1 MEGYCPTHY
10 PDMLAARVHDERFQE
25 CIVLQTQYVSDTFGK
40 FPVTVPFMFLTMYL
54 PAHHLAP
61 DFYDESYK
69 HGAYLKTHA
78 IHMERWHSGTD

>member
-10 PDMLAARVHDERFQE
+10 PDMLAARVHDVRFQE
-25 CIVLQTQYVSDTFGK
+25 CIVLQALYVSDTFGK
-40 FPVTVPFMFLTMYL
+40 FPVTVPFMCLIMYL

-69 HGAYLKTHA
+69 QGAYLKTHA
-78 IHMERWHSGTD
+78 THMERWHSGTD